1 MSFQVQY
8 VTYNLLYQLND
19 DDEDDGDD
27 DDDDDDDDDN
37 GGGDGEGD
45 GDDDDD
51 DDEEEEEEDE
61 NCTSEKI
68 KKSPPSL
75 THTVLLQNGKENI
88 WSKYIN
94 VNKILL
100 ISQSLNATFGVPL
113 MLFIE
118 TIHFFLG
125 IHLRA

>member
-19 DDEDDGDD
+19 DDDDDDDDDNGDGDGDGDD
-27 DDDDDDDDDN
+27 DDDDDD
-37 GGGDGEGD
+37 
-45 GDDDDD
+45 
-51 DDEEEEEEDE
+51 EEEEDE

-68 KKSPPSL
+68 RKSPPSL

-94 VNKILL
+94 VNKIVL
-100 ISQSLNATFGVPL
+100 ISHSP
-113 MLFIE
+113 
-118 TIHFFLG
+118 
-125 IHLRA
+125 

>member
-8 VTYNLLYQLND
+8 VTYNLLYQLT
-19 DDEDDGDD
+19 
-27 DDDDDDDDDN
+27 DDDDDDDDN
-37 GGGDGEGD
+37 DNGGDGE

-51 DDEEEEEEDE
+51 DDEEEEEDE
-61 NCTSEKI
+61 NCTSEKV

-100 ISQSLNATFGVPL
+100 ISHSP
-113 MLFIE
+113 
-118 TIHFFLG
+118 
-125 IHLRA
+125 

>member
-19 DDEDDGDD
+19 DD
-27 DDDDDDDDDN
+27 DDDDDDN
-37 GGGDGEGD
+37 GDGD

-51 DDEEEEEEDE
+51 DEEEEDE

-68 KKSPPSL
+68 RKSPPSL

-94 VNKILL
+94 VNKIVL
-100 ISQSLNATFGVPL
+100 ISHSP
-113 MLFIE
+113 
-118 TIHFFLG
+118 
-125 IHLRA
+125 

>member
-45 GDDDDD
+45 GDDYDD

-100 ISQSLNATFGVPL
+100 ISHSP
-113 MLFIE
+113 
-118 TIHFFLG
+118 
-125 IHLRA
+125 

>member
-19 DDEDDGDD
+19 DD
-27 DDDDDDDDDN
+27 DDDDDDDN
-37 GGGDGEGD
+37 GDGDGD

-51 DDEEEEEEDE
+51 DEEEEDE

-68 KKSPPSL
+68 RKSPPSL

-94 VNKILL
+94 VNKIVL
-100 ISQSLNATFGVPL
+100 ISHSP
-113 MLFIE
+113 
-118 TIHFFLG
+118 
-125 IHLRA
+125 

>member
-19 DDEDDGDD
+19 DDDDGEGDD
-27 DDDDDDDDDN
+27 DDDDD
-37 GGGDGEGD
+37 EEEE
-45 GDDDDD
+45 
-51 DDEEEEEEDE
+51 EEEEEEDE

-75 THTVLLQNGKENI
+75 TQTVLLQNGKENI

-94 VNKILL
+94 INKILL
-100 ISQSLNATFGVPL
+100 ISHSP
-113 MLFIE
+113 
-118 TIHFFLG
+118 
-125 IHLRA
+125 

>member
-19 DDEDDGDD
+19 DND

-51 DDEEEEEEDE
+51 EEEEEEEDE

-68 KKSPPSL
+68 KKV
-75 THTVLLQNGKENI
+75 T
-88 WSKYIN
+88 
-94 VNKILL
+94 
-100 ISQSLNATFGVPL
+100 TFTYPHCFTSEWQRKH
-113 MLFIE
+113 ME
-118 TIHFFLG
+118 
-125 IHLRA
+125 

>member
-19 DDEDDGDD
+19 DDDDDDDDNGDGDGDGDGDD
-27 DDDDDDDDDN
+27 DDDDDD
-37 GGGDGEGD
+37 
-45 GDDDDD
+45 
-51 DDEEEEEEDE
+51 EEEDDE

-68 KKSPPSL
+68 RKSPPSL

-94 VNKILL
+94 VNKIVL
-100 ISQSLNATFGVPL
+100 ISHSP
-113 MLFIE
+113 
-118 TIHFFLG
+118 
-125 IHLRA
+125 

>member
-19 DDEDDGDD
+19 DDDDDDDDDDNGDGDGDGDD
-27 DDDDDDDDDN
+27 DDDDDD
-37 GGGDGEGD
+37 
-45 GDDDDD
+45 
-51 DDEEEEEEDE
+51 EEEEDE

-68 KKSPPSL
+68 RKSPPSL

-94 VNKILL
+94 VNKIVL
-100 ISQSLNATFGVPL
+100 ISHSP
-113 MLFIE
+113 
-118 TIHFFLG
+118 
-125 IHLRA
+125 

>member
-8 VTYNLLYQLND
+8 VTYNLLYQLN
-19 DDEDDGDD
+19 D

-51 DDEEEEEEDE
+51 DDDDDDEEEEEDE

>member
-19 DDEDDGDD
+19 DD
-27 DDDDDDDDDN
+27 DDDDDN
-37 GGGDGEGD
+37 GDGD

-51 DDEEEEEEDE
+51 DEEEEDE

-68 KKSPPSL
+68 RKSPPSL

-94 VNKILL
+94 VNKIVL
-100 ISQSLNATFGVPL
+100 ISHSP
-113 MLFIE
+113 
-118 TIHFFLG
+118 
-125 IHLRA
+125 

>member
-19 DDEDDGDD
+19 DD
-27 DDDDDDDDDN
+27 DDDN
-37 GGGDGEGD
+37 GSGDGEGD

-51 DDEEEEEEDE
+51 DEEEEEEQEEDE

-75 THTVLLQNGKENI
+75 THTVLLQNGKVNI

-100 ISQSLNATFGVPL
+100 ISQSLNATLSVPL

>member
-19 DDEDDGDD
+19 DD
-27 DDDDDDDDDN
+27 DDDDDDDN
-37 GGGDGEGD
+37 GDGDGDGD

-51 DDEEEEEEDE
+51 DEEEEDE

-68 KKSPPSL
+68 RKSPPSL

-94 VNKILL
+94 VNKIVL
-100 ISQSLNATFGVPL
+100 ISHSP
-113 MLFIE
+113 
-118 TIHFFLG
+118 
-125 IHLRA
+125 

>member
-19 DDEDDGDD
+19 DDDDDDDNGDGDGDGDD
-27 DDDDDDDDDN
+27 DDDDDD
-37 GGGDGEGD
+37 
-45 GDDDDD
+45 
-51 DDEEEEEEDE
+51 EEEDDE

-68 KKSPPSL
+68 RKSPLSL

-94 VNKILL
+94 VNKIVL
-100 ISQSLNATFGVPL
+100 ISHSP
-113 MLFIE
+113 
-118 TIHFFLG
+118 
-125 IHLRA
+125 

>member
-19 DDEDDGDD
+19 DD
-27 DDDDDDDDDN
+27 DDDDDDDN

-45 GDDDDD
+45 GDDDDDDD

-88 WSKYIN
+88 WTKYID
-94 VNKILL
+94 VSKI
-100 ISQSLNATFGVPL
+100 
-113 MLFIE
+113 
-118 TIHFFLG
+118 FLSS
-125 IHLRA
+125 HSP

>member
-1 MSFQVQY
+1 MLRVGDTDPRGLVNLKSVCVSLCVYCSRRF
-8 VTYNLLYQLND
+8 TWAFKYNLLYQLND
-19 DDEDDGDD
+19 DD
-27 DDDDDDDDDN
+27 DDN
-37 GGGDGEGD
+37 DDGGGD
-45 GDDDDD
+45 
-51 DDEEEEEEDE
+51 EEEEEDE

-100 ISQSLNATFGVPL
+100 ISHSP
-113 MLFIE
+113 
-118 TIHFFLG
+118 
-125 IHLRA
+125 